1 MTGLGDSMIRRHTSQ
16 IGTRMYMAPEIM
28 KDGNYSLPVDI
39 YSLGKNVDYL
49 FFFISFNTFLDML
62 DIRLNFSSLYPI
74 STSKTSLSWLLNKGI
89 ILFELFTVFTSNMDR
104 GIQIRDAKAGK
115 VLLQQYTGIDWL
127 LTCLV

>member
-1 MTGLGDSMIRRHTSQ
+1 
-16 IGTRMYMAPEIM
+16 
-28 KDGNYSLPVDI
+28 
-39 YSLGKNVDYL
+39 
-49 FFFISFNTFLDML
+49 ML

-74 STSKTSLSWLLNKGI
+74 STSKTSLSRLLNKGI

-115 VLLQQYTGIDWL
+115 VLLQQYTGIAWL